1 VLAVRGE
8 LSCALVQLGELRLPV
23 LHLGR
28 GRLRRGVALGD
39 ALRKKRL
46 FFQRFLCLSR
56 ACLGKVIAFR
66 AFRALTW
73 LKQGIVLS
81 HRGFELVPAR
91 GELLDAA
98 VVLGETL
105 VDVVLQLLLLLGD
118 HGLVLAQT
126 RLKLLR

>member
-1 VLAVRGE
+1 M
-8 LSCALVQLGELRLPV
+8 
-23 LHLGR
+23 
-28 GRLRRGVALGD
+28 
-39 ALRKKRL
+39 
-46 FFQRFLCLSR
+46 
-56 ACLGKVIAFR
+56 
-66 AFRALTW
+66 
-73 LKQGIVLS
+73 S